1 MPNAPFFSPFP
12 HYYPGLRHHYPAYP
26 ELFHSRPYSPFP
38 TQQCV
43 WNVCSETFKRISYHI
58 SLLQFL
64 WWQLNKIQTSP
75 HCLPQP
81 YGTFHWHLLTSSTT
95 ASTPSPSLILNPG
108 KDSLSPL
115 SPPIMIAR
123 SILYCCLEEGLSQ
136 ATREAS
142 HPAGRGLQLCPP
154 LTYYS
159 SLRRTPR
166 SRKWVRSRGASGS
179 SYYW

>member
-58 SLLQFL
+58 SLLHFL

-81 YGTFHWHLLTSSTT
+81 YGTFHWHLLTSSAT
-95 ASTPSPSLILNPG
+95 ASLL
-108 KDSLSPL
+108 
-115 SPPIMIAR
+115 PPA
-123 SILYCCLEEGLSQ
+123 
-136 ATREAS
+136 
-142 HPAGRGLQLCPP
+142 
-154 LTYYS
+154 S
-159 SLRRTPR
+159 SLTFLQSRNPFRPSDTPR
-166 SRKWVRSRGASGS
+166 WFPNYGLWADWLLLSIKFHLNTMPLL
-179 SYYW
+179 